1 MVLEKKMKMQRQTT
15 DKLRL
20 ENLTWSFGSGELK
33 IVALSCFGALQIPWG
48 YFCLEKNYTY
58 ISIPY
63 HFPWVL
69 LAPYRDRKQS
79 VLTWIDKD
87 ELPWNNIRLPF
98 NLLYNFLHKSTG
110 LKHFWRKGIKVASHG
125 AFIKSIFWY
134 QKNRFSDKEKYI
146 SFIFI
151 SENNILM
158 SRNQIYDLK
167 KIVLI

>member
-1 MVLEKKMKMQRQTT
+1 MKMQRQTT
-15 DKLRL
+15 DKLSLIVWLRWAKNCCTIVL
-20 ENLTWSFGSGELK
+20 WGSLDSLRVFLFRKELY
-33 IVALSCFGALQIPWG
+33 I
-48 YFCLEKNYTY
+48 

-63 HFPWVL
+63 HFPWVF

-125 AFIKSIFWY
+125 AFIQSIFWHKKKSIFWSR
-134 QKNRFSDKEKYI
+134 KIHIIHFYI
-146 SFIFI
+146 
-151 SENNILM
+151 
-158 SRNQIYDLK
+158 RK
-167 KIVLI
+167 